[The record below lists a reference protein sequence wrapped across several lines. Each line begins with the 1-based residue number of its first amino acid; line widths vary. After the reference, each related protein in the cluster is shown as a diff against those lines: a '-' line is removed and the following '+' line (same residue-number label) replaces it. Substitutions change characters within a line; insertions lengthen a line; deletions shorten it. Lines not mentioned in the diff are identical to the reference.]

1 VTKQHTDQLRPAI
14 NAFAEFIVV
23 VFFHNAAEQFSGIT
37 LVICEK
43 RDNFTI
49 GIGFCRY
56 CKITPS
62 WGISNLF

>member
-1 VTKQHTDQLRPAI
+1 
-14 NAFAEFIVV
+14 
-23 VFFHNAAEQFSGIT
+23 
-37 LVICEK
+37 VIWEK

-62 WGISNLF
+62 WGISNPYFFS